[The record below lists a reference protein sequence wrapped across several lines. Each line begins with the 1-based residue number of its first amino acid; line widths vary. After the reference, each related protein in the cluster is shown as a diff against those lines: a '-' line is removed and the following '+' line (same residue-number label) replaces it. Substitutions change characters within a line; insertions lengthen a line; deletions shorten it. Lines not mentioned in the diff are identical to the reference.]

1 MDIIAVNLTSPFK
14 IDARRQ
20 CFDRRSYS
28 VDKVSFSVSAQY
40 VVSTAKSRLKAR
52 RKFREAI
59 RPYDTRD
66 IIEHYSAGHSD
77 MLDRVKLI
85 QTR

>member
-1 MDIIAVNLTSPFK
+1 MITVNLASAFK
-14 IDARRQ
+14 MAARRK

-28 VDKVSFSVSAQY
+28 IDKVTFSVSAQY
-40 VVSTAKSRLKAR
+40 FVSPAKAHLKAR